1 MTVNSNPSTTKLA
14 DKCLISGAPVQK
26 ILDLGMHPYAD
37 TFINTDQLGMTEPV
51 FPLECYLCSES
62 GQVQLGYIS
71 CDYERYNLYVYS
83 YTSANSAFSRN
94 HWDDYAKTMLN
105 RFDLQN
111 KAIVEIG
118 SNDGYLIQQFQSD
131 NKVLG
136 VDPSLAM
143 AELATNQYGVNMVN
157 DFFTST
163 ISQKIKADFGSADLI
178 IANNVFNH
186 ANDPLDFAKGVYHLL
201 NDGGVF
207 VFESPYW
214 LDTIQ
219 SQHFDQIYHEHISY
233 FTVKSA
239 DYLLS
244 RVGLAIFD
252 VEHVDYH
259 GGSIRV
265 YAKKTTQTTPPLT
278 DLVTKMIDQETK
290 SGLFEIDT
298 YQKFQKDITAT
309 RDKFLTKLYDLKAQG
324 YPVVAVGAAAKGN
337 TLLNFYRLD
346 KTAIDFVTDSSPH
359 KQGKYTPLTR
369 IPIVGDD
376 IFRQYEQEVY
386 ALVLSWNI
394 SDTLKEN
401 LLKINHK
408 IKFL

>member
-1 MTVNSNPSTTKLA
+1 MNSNPSTIKLT

-37 TFINTDQLGMTEPV
+37 TFINADQLGMTEPV
-51 FPLECYLCSES
+51 FPLECYLCPES

-71 CDYERYNLYVYS
+71 CDYERYNLYAYS

-94 HWDDYAKTMLN
+94 HWDAYYKTIDA
-105 RFDLQN
+105 RFGLKD
-111 KAIVEIG
+111 KFIVEVG
-118 SNDGYLIQQFQSD
+118 SNDGYLIQQFQSN

-136 VDPSLAM
+136 VDPSCAM
-143 AELATNQYGVNMVN
+143 AEIATNRYGVSMVN
-157 DFFTST
+157 DFFTFAS
-163 ISQKIKADFGSADLI
+163 SQKIKTVFGSADLI

-186 ANDPLDFAKGVYHLL
+186 SNDPLDFATGVHNLL
-201 NDGGVF
+201 KEGGVF

-239 DYLLS
+239 YNMLS
-244 RVGLAIFD
+244 RAGLEIFD
-252 VEHVDYH
+252 IEQIDYH
-259 GGSIRV
+259 GGSLRV
-265 YAKKTTQTTPPLT
+265 YAKKLADATPQPVE
-278 DLVTKMIDQETK
+278 LVAKMIEQETK
-290 SGLFEIDT
+290 LGLFEVET
-298 YQKFQKDITAT
+298 YRKFQSDITLA
-309 RDKFLTKLYDLKAQG
+309 RDKFLAKLYDLKAQG
-324 YPVVAVGAAAKGN
+324 HPIVAVGAAAKGN
-337 TLLNFYRLD
+337 TLLNFYHLD
-346 KTAIDFVTDSSPH
+346 KTVIDFVTDSSPH

-376 IFRQYEQEVY
+376 IFRQYKQEVY

-394 SDTLKEN
+394 SDTLKAN
-401 LLKINHK
+401 LLKINNN